1 VRWRLRTCLVG
12 CRLILLCCC
21 RTFSPALDLSAF
33 PDNMSPSGDVERDD
47 VLRQRIRIFSWIEP
61 KHLDL
66 PIPPRS
72 DTSAASTPELSSSP
86 RLGSEEEAPSAE
98 TASTNR
104 SEEAEPPRSRPSTGN
119 AKTSRKQVQSFLN
132 FAQSELCKMNQYKA
146 PRDKLICVLNCCKVI
161 FGGFAR
167 LLSRA
172 SCRSLTPD
180 TFAQASCVMS
190 RAVKR
195 ARIRLSRS

>member
-1 VRWRLRTCLVG
+1 MLS
-12 CRLILLCCC
+12 C

-66 PIPPRS
+66 PIPSRS
-72 DTSAASTPELSSSP
+72 DASAVSTPEQTSSP
-86 RLGSEEEAPSAE
+86 RLGAEEEAPSAE
-98 TASTNR
+98 TASTNL
-104 SEEAEPPRSRPSTGN
+104 SEEAEPPKSRPSSGT

-161 FGGFAR
+161 FGGLTCLPFR
-167 LLSRA
+167 GNCWSV
-172 SCRSLTPD
+172 TPD
-180 TFAQASCVMS
+180 TFAQDSCVMS

-195 ARIRLSRS
+195 ARIRLSRF

>member
-1 VRWRLRTCLVG
+1 MLS
-12 CRLILLCCC
+12 C

-66 PIPPRS
+66 PIPSRS
-72 DTSAASTPELSSSP
+72 DTSAVSTPEQTSSP

-98 TASTNR
+98 TASTNT
-104 SEEAEPPRSRPSTGN
+104 SEEAEPPKSRPSSGT

-161 FGGFAR
+161 FGGLACLPFR
-167 LLSRA
+167 GN
-172 SCRSLTPD
+172 CWSLTPD
-180 TFAQASCVMS
+180 TFAQDSCVTS
-190 RAVKR
+190 RAAKR